1 MTTITTNAPARA
13 AVGTGLRAMVQTYL
27 RRRAVERQVYA
38 ELSSLS
44 ERELADIG
52 LHSGMIAQVARDS
65 ARAA

>member
-1 MTTITTNAPARA
+1 MTTITTNAPARTA
-13 AVGTGLRAMVQTYL
+13 AGTGLRALVQTFL

-38 ELSSLS
+38 ELSALT

-52 LHSGMIAQVARDS
+52 LHSGMIAQVARES